1 MPTDLTPS
9 EMQHLTREVREGCL
23 TGLLCCLSFN
33 QRCAFILHVLVGLSV
48 REAAEVL
55 EKSEPAIKVLIHRAR
70 ENLKKFLCQN
80 CALYDPE
87 NSCRCQNLIGFSLK
101 QGWIERP
108 SGEIL
113 KMVDARRIEQE
124 IQTVRNVVQLYQALI
139 KPKPVDGLAHR
150 IQRLIEN
157 EGLLI
162 FSNPK

>member
-48 REAAEVL
+48 KEAAEVL

-70 ENLKKFLCQN
+70 ENLKKFLCRN
-80 CALYDPE
+80 CSLYDPR
-87 NSCRCQNLIGFSLK
+87 NGCRCQNLIRFSLK
-101 QGWIERP
+101 QGWIQKSSSDKPENDDFRQ
-108 SGEIL
+108 
-113 KMVDARRIEQE
+113 IEQE
-124 IQTVRNVVQLYQALI
+124 IQTVRDVVKLYQTLAGSEPI
-139 KPKPVDGLAHR
+139 EGLAHR
-150 IQRLIEN
+150 IQKLIEN

-162 FSNPK
+162 FLSPK